1 MNIPLPRWDSGADLD
16 PDLLPAQPKQAAFG
30 RYRLVAKV
38 AQGGM
43 AAIYVAVHEGI
54 QGFSQVVIIKRV
66 LPHLATTHVF
76 REMFLDE
83 ARIAAQLHH
92 PNIVSTHELGEVD
105 GHYFIAME
113 YLPGHD
119 VLSILRRCRA
129 KRTVVP
135 IPIACAI
142 AQRCAAG
149 LHHAHD
155 FRGSEG
161 EPLNLVHRDISPSNI
176 VVTYHGEVKI
186 LDFGIAK
193 AAIQSAN
200 TQLGTF
206 KGKLAHSAPEQLLDQ
221 PIDRRTD
228 VFALGILLWELL
240 ANRPLFKRN
249 GDAHTIDAVR
259 TADAQPPS
267 SRRPEIPKY
276 LDDII
281 MRALSLKPSDRFAS
295 AEEMQ
300 LALQFY
306 FDEHGSRPDA
316 DDMSRWLTRLF
327 GEECANVKSAI
338 SEGRELEKSVQRSIQ
353 LTKELCAR
361 PQSSTR
367 AGSVSSEISLA
378 GSSVGS
384 LSFSRPV
391 WSTGDAGGQSIVPRV
406 ASQVDTPTG
415 PGLAAPV
422 SGTLLGVELPYLAEP
437 LADPGI
443 EALTVPKGKG
453 LLIAGV
459 IGVLLLGG
467 GLLTMMGGPSPQVAA
482 TSLQFSTVE
491 LKSDPPGARVFVNGQ
506 PKGVRTPT
514 ELQDIPR
521 GATVQVRLDKRGFL
535 AHTEALEVTGARHA
549 VIIKLTP
556 ATGRVQLQG
565 LAVGVSVYVDEEL
578 VSAEGPLEL
587 SVGVHSLR
595 VETKD
600 AIIRA
605 QDIDVAPG
613 DQVLSLDGTA
623 P

>member
-1 MNIPLPRWDSGADLD
+1 MQ
-16 PDLLPAQPKQAAFG
+16 PAQPKQAAFG

-54 QGFSQVVIIKRV
+54 QGFSQVVVIKRV
-66 LPHLATTHVF
+66 LPHLATTRVF

-119 VLSILRRCRA
+119 LLSILRRCRA

-149 LHHAHD
+149 LHHAHE
-155 FRGSEG
+155 FRGAEG
-161 EPLNLVHRDISPSNI
+161 QPLNLVHRDISPSNI

-200 TQLGTF
+200 TQMGTF

-240 ANRPLFKRN
+240 ANRPLFKRK

-259 TADAQPPS
+259 TADARPPS
-267 SRRPEIPKY
+267 TRRPEIPKY
-276 LDDII
+276 LDDVI
-281 MRALSLKPSDRFAS
+281 MRALSLKPSDRYAS

-300 LALQFY
+300 LDLQGY

-327 GEECANVKSAI
+327 GDECANVKGAI
-338 SEGRELEKSVQRSIQ
+338 SEGRDLEKSVHHCIR

-361 PQSSTR
+361 PSSSSR
-367 AGSVSSEISLA
+367 PGSVSEVSLA
-378 GSSVGS
+378 GSTVGS
-384 LSFSRPV
+384 LSFARPV
-391 WSTGDAGGQSIVPRV
+391 WSTAAAGGQSVIPRSVTPVPQFAV
-406 ASQVDTPTG
+406 ASLPATDSQLEVAPLAELLPEPTIESRG
-415 PGLAAPV
+415 TSMGTRALLAAGMV
-422 SGTLLGVELPYLAEP
+422 VT
-437 LADPGI
+437 
-443 EALTVPKGKG
+443 
-453 LLIAGV
+453 
-459 IGVLLLGG
+459 LGG
-467 GLLTMMGGPSPQVAA
+467 IGALALMGGQGPKAAA
-482 TSLQFSTVE
+482 TALQFSVVE
-491 LKSDPPGARVFVNGQ
+491 LKTDPPGAMVFVDGQ

-514 ELQDIPR
+514 ALRDIPR
-521 GATVQVRLDKRGFL
+521 GGAVELRFDKSGYI
-535 AHTEALEVTGARHA
+535 AHTETLQIDGPQHA
-549 VIIKLTP
+549 VSVRLTP
-556 ATGRVQLQG
+556 NSGRVELLG
-565 LAVGVSVYVDEEL
+565 LPVGVSVFIDDEL
-578 VSAEGPLEL
+578 VSAESPIEL

-595 VETKD
+595 VETAD

-605 QDIDVAPG
+605 QQIDVAPG